1 MVFTEFS
8 VGRSVDRLGFAL
20 ALETIKMSRKM
31 KCSRDLLGSLEGDY
45 LSAEI
50 SAATSMALKI
60 DVPATMTLAPASREA
75 LAVATLIPP
84 STSM

>member
-31 KCSRDLLGSLEGDY
+31 KCSRDLLESLEGDY